1 MRYNSAVMFVESMM
15 MDDDEFQVYLDSW
28 KKELE
33 AKEDEVNDE
42 DISESAL

>member
-15 MDDDEFQVYLDSW
+15 MDADEFQAYMDSW
-28 KKELE
+28 KKELD

-42 DISESAL
+42 DISESSL